1 MTIFYKDLLMSSFC
15 DVHLL
20 TITRLLHHKSRT
32 FLQSINHQKQ
42 GQTEVVSQCIINV
55 SKRAN
60 KANSRP
66 KLLRTLLA
74 IEQKFISLVSFLTF

>member
-1 MTIFYKDLLMSSFC
+1 MSSFC

-32 FLQSINHQKQ
+32 FLQSINRQKK
-42 GQTEVVSQCIINV
+42 VKPKLYHSIINV

-60 KANSRP
+60 KANSGP
-66 KLLRTLLA
+66 KLLRMLLA